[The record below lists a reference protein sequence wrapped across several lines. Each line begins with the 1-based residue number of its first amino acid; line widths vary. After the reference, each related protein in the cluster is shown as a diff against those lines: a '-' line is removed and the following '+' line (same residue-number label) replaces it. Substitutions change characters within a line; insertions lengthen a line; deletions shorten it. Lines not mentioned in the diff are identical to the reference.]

1 MLGCRCPL
9 LRVAAQPYL
18 RRDPCSEIKGLACP
32 RKGVEDPRD
41 PGSESNGLACPRKW
55 VEDPRDPG
63 SEIKGYACPRRF
75 FGESAR
81 GGFFSEK
88 AALSQIVIL

>member
-1 MLGCRCPL
+1 MLGSSCPL
-9 LRVAAQPYL
+9 LRVAGRLYSPRDPGSESSGAGLSKKRVEAP
-18 RRDPCSEIKGLACP
+18 RDPCSEIKGL
-32 RKGVEDPRD
+32 
-41 PGSESNGLACPRKW
+41 
-55 VEDPRDPG
+55 
-63 SEIKGYACPRRF
+63 ACPRRF

>member
-9 LRVAAQPYL
+9 PCVAGRLYSP
-18 RRDPCSEIKGLACP
+18 RDPGSESSGAGLSKK
-32 RKGVEDPRD
+32 RVEDPRD
-41 PGSESNGLACPRKW
+41 PCSESNGLACPRKW

>member
-1 MLGCRCPL
+1 MWGGSCDL

-32 RKGVEDPRD
+32 RKG
-41 PGSESNGLACPRKW
+41 